1 MWWINWAREQEWE
14 DWVVV
19 RKMSDLPNRWLK
31 IIDTWTK
38 FYKNELWEILTID
51 PKMEELYSYYF
62 ALWDYKEALSICISM
77 ILEEVKKEIL
87 RGSQRWVNL
96 KTWAYEVTF
105 DNISTPT
112 ALKWKQRIS
121 ELTR

>member
-38 FYKNELWEILTID
+38 FYKNKLW
-51 PKMEELYSYYF
+51 
-62 ALWDYKEALSICISM
+62 
-77 ILEEVKKEIL
+77 
-87 RGSQRWVNL
+87 
-96 KTWAYEVTF
+96 
-105 DNISTPT
+105 
-112 ALKWKQRIS
+112 
-121 ELTR
+121 